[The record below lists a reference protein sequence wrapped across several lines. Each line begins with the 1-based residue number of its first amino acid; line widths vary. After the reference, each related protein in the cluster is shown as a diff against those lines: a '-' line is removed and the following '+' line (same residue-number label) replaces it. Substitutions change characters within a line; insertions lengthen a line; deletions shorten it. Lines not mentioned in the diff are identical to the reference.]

1 MRVKNFMRTNF
12 VSVSLDTPIKRVN
25 QLLHQF
31 NIKYVLVTEK
41 EDELIGIITYT
52 DLFRHLLP
60 SYVEF
65 LTHADEN
72 ILFPEN
78 IEERT
83 LELINK
89 PVKEIMTKEPE
100 TVKPE
105 LPLIE
110 AGALMLANKVK
121 QLPVV
126 EGNKLLGII
135 SYTDITWGLMIK
147 NCKYF

>member
-1 MRVKNFMRTNF
+1 MIVKNFMRTNF
-12 VSVSLDTPIKRVN
+12 VSVSSDTPIKRVN

-31 NIKYVLVTEK
+31 NIKYVLITEK
-41 EDELIGIITYT
+41 EDELIGIVTYS

-83 LELINK
+83 LELIDK

-100 TVKPE
+100 TVRPE

-126 EGNKLLGII
+126 EGDKLIGII
-135 SYTDITWGLMIK
+135 NYTDITWGLMIK

>member
-1 MRVKNFMRTNF
+1 MIVKNFMRTNY

-25 QLLHQF
+25 QFLHQF

-72 ILFPEN
+72 IFFPEN

-83 LELINK
+83 LDLINK

-110 AGALMLANKVK
+110 AGALMLATKVK

-126 EGNKLLGII
+126 EGNKLVGVI